1 MEKNKGDQNTEAVD
15 HSRNKQPEMV
25 KVVEQFQRLATLNPE
40 EEEQCASE
48 DVNGDPEE
56 ENENEPED
64 EKENEDQHFFNI
76 TRIEAK
82 GLLSD
87 QEKGTWILYFN
98 KDREER
104 LSFKNETKVTQMKI
118 YRRKGGVAVR
128 ADGDEVFPNLES
140 LVFKLQQDQII
151 NNQLKPED
159 VYNDESDEQDE
170 GTLKNQPKQEDVSED

>member
-15 HSRNKQPEMV
+15 HSRNKELEMV
-25 KVVEQFQRLATLNPE
+25 KVVEQFQRLATSNPE
-40 EEEQCASE
+40 EEDQCELE
-48 DVNGDPEE
+48 DANVDPEE
-56 ENENEPED
+56 

-170 GTLKNQPKQEDVSED
+170 ATLKKQPKQ